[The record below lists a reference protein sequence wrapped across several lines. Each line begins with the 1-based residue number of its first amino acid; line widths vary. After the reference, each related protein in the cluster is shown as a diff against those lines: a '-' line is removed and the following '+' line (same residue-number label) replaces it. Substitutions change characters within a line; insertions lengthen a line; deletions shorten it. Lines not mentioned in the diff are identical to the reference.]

1 MEKTDIDRRI
11 IEYITY
17 LTDIKVYK
25 SEAEYLRAV
34 GMASTKISEVRKG
47 KVSFRPD
54 EIRNILINSKTL
66 NAHWIMTGEGTMFQQ
81 EENKDISLAYAIDRC
96 RQLEKENNQL
106 NKENKELL
114 LQVGELTGRIKEI
127 KKRCP
132 KGKQCNMCRCKRI
145 RFGEIEYIINKY

>member
-96 RQLEKENNQL
+96 RQLEKEN
-106 NKENKELL
+106 KELL

-127 KKRCP
+127 KKDVP
-132 KGKQCNMCRCKRI
+132 
-145 RFGEIEYIINKY
+145 

>member
-17 LTDIKVYK
+17 LTDIKAYK

-96 RQLEKENNQL
+96 RQLEKEN
-106 NKENKELL
+106 KELL

-127 KKRCP
+127 KKDVP
-132 KGKQCNMCRCKRI
+132 KENNATCADASGSDLEK
-145 RFGEIEYIINKY
+145 

>member
-54 EIRNILINSKTL
+54 DIRNILINSKTL

-96 RQLEKENNQL
+96 RQLEKEN
-106 NKENKELL
+106 KELL

-127 KKRCP
+127 KKDVP
-132 KGKQCNMCRCKRI
+132 KENNATCADASGSDLEK
-145 RFGEIEYIINKY
+145 

>member
-1 MEKTDIDRRI
+1 MEKTDIDRLI

-127 KKRCP
+127 KKDVP
-132 KGKQCNMCRCKRI
+132 KENNVTCADASGSDLEK
-145 RFGEIEYIINKY
+145 

>member
-25 SEAEYLRAV
+25 SEAENLRAV

-96 RQLEKENNQL
+96 RQLEKEN
-106 NKENKELL
+106 KELL

-127 KKRCP
+127 KKDVP
-132 KGKQCNMCRCKRI
+132 KENNATCADASGSDLEK
-145 RFGEIEYIINKY
+145 

>member
-54 EIRNILINSKTL
+54 EIRNILINNKTL

-96 RQLEKENNQL
+96 RQLEKEN
-106 NKENKELL
+106 KELL

-127 KKRCP
+127 KKDVP
-132 KGKQCNMCRCKRI
+132 KENNATCADASGSDLEK
-145 RFGEIEYIINKY
+145 

>member
-96 RQLEKENNQL
+96 RQLEKEN
-106 NKENKELL
+106 KELL

-127 KKRCP
+127 KKMSQRKTMQHVP
-132 KGKQCNMCRCKRI
+132 MQADQIWRNRI
-145 RFGEIEYIINKY
+145 YN

>member
-127 KKRCP
+127 KKDVP
-132 KGKQCNMCRCKRI
+132 KENNVTCVDASGSDLEK
-145 RFGEIEYIINKY
+145 

>member
-96 RQLEKENNQL
+96 RQLEKEN
-106 NKENKELL
+106 KELL

-127 KKRCP
+127 KKDVP
-132 KGKQCNMCRCKRI
+132 KENNVTCADASGSDLEK
-145 RFGEIEYIINKY
+145 

>member
-17 LTDIKVYK
+17 LTDIKVYN

-96 RQLEKENNQL
+96 RQLEKEN
-106 NKENKELL
+106 KELL

-127 KKRCP
+127 KKDVP
-132 KGKQCNMCRCKRI
+132 KENNATCADASGSDLEK
-145 RFGEIEYIINKY
+145 

>member
-96 RQLEKENNQL
+96 RQLEKEN
-106 NKENKELL
+106 KELL

-127 KKRCP
+127 KKDVPMQHVPMQADQIWR
-132 KGKQCNMCRCKRI
+132 NRI
-145 RFGEIEYIINKY
+145 YN

>member
-17 LTDIKVYK
+17 LTDIKAYK

-81 EENKDISLAYAIDRC
+81 EENNDISLAYAIDRC
-96 RQLEKENNQL
+96 RQLE
-106 NKENKELL
+106 KENKELL

-127 KKRCP
+127 KKDVP
-132 KGKQCNMCRCKRI
+132 KENNVTCADASGSDLEK
-145 RFGEIEYIINKY
+145 

>member
-25 SEAEYLRAV
+25 SEAEYLRTV

-127 KKRCP
+127 KKDVP
-132 KGKQCNMCRCKRI
+132 KENNVTCADASGSDLEK
-145 RFGEIEYIINKY
+145 

>member
-11 IEYITY
+11 IEFITY

-96 RQLEKENNQL
+96 RQLEKEN
-106 NKENKELL
+106 KELL

-127 KKRCP
+127 KKDVP
-132 KGKQCNMCRCKRI
+132 KENNATCADASGSDLEK
-145 RFGEIEYIINKY
+145 